1 LKILSSLLVL
11 LALVIGGLGY
21 VEYRQIQD
29 IKGLQTQV
37 SILSGEALAEHA
49 ALVSHKKAIQGLRS
63 EEKDTR
69 SAVVLLI
76 TAFQSIESDQTPSKE
91 PNSYTRSSSANQ
103 F

>member
-1 LKILSSLLVL
+1 MKILSSLVVF
-11 LALVIGGLGY
+11 LALVIGSLGY
-21 VEYRQIQD
+21 VEYQQVQY

-37 SILSGEALAEHA
+37 SILSGEVLAERS
-49 ALVSHKKAIQGLRS
+49 ALVSHKKAIQSLRS

-76 TAFQSIESDQTPSKE
+76 TALQAAESDPPSKQSD
-91 PNSYTRSSSANQ
+91 SYMRSSSANQ